1 MVKGPNPV
9 TPPCS
14 TSVRLQKRPSS
25 NALKAPIGGAY
36 ATCTEEH
43 VYHQRHPAVASAQE
57 VRLTHLVGAAA
68 PGRCRHLGG
77 AEAPARALG
86 TRVVFRSQQPR
97 RAEETR
103 GPQSGRA
110 QEGRRATGRGFT
122 RSAGREYKA
131 FMVAIRGLRV
141 LAAGVERSSLAQPL

>member
-68 PGRCRHLGG
+68 PGRCRHLRRCRSTGSC
-77 AEAPARALG
+77 ARRAG
-86 TRVVFRSQQPR
+86 QPR
-97 RAEETR
+97 PSAEKTR
-103 GPQSGRA
+103 RPQSRRA
-110 QEGRRATGRGFT
+110 QEGG
-122 RSAGREYKA
+122 KA
-131 FMVAIRGLRV
+131 PSRKVTPIRWL
-141 LAAGVERSSLAQPL
+141 